1 MISVVGRTWAHDRF
15 AAGARGAAWR
25 AATRWVSGILAGM
38 NRDGGERV
46 LQWERHTG
54 KWLVVLALLFLVV
67 YAAPILWPDL
77 PAHWQRACHATNWV
91 IWAIF
96 IGDYL
101 VRVAWAGDRWRFV
114 RTHPFDLAVLALPML
129 RPLRLLQLIKVLL
142 VIERRTD
149 VWTRGRLG
157 IYVGATMA
165 LLVLIASL
173 AILDAERGIEGG
185 SIESFADALW
195 WSLVTVTTV
204 GYGDMFP
211 VTGAGRAIAVA
222 MMLCGIGLLG
232 FVTGSLASWV
242 IEQVSAGQ
250 RRTRA
255 EVGDVLAE
263 VQALR
268 GELAELAELRAGG
281 AAAPPAPRDASSPP

>member
-1 MISVVGRTWAHDRF
+1 
-15 AAGARGAAWR
+15 
-25 AATRWVSGILAGM
+25 M

-46 LQWERHTG
+46 QRWERHTG
-54 KWLVVLALLFLVV
+54 RWLVLLAVLFLVV
-67 YAAPILWPDL
+67 YAVPILWPGL
-77 PAHWQRACHATNWV
+77 PPHWQWACHATNWV
-91 IWAIF
+91 IWALF

-101 VRVAWAGDRWRFV
+101 VRVAWADDRWHFV

-142 VIERRTD
+142 VVERRTG

-157 IYVGATMA
+157 VYVGGTMA

-173 AILDAERGIEGG
+173 AILDAERGADGATVENIG
-185 SIESFADALW
+185 DALW

-204 GYGDMFP
+204 GYGDTFP
-211 VTGAGRAIAVA
+211 VTGAGRVIAVA

-255 EVGDVLAE
+255 EIGDVLEEVRALRAE
-263 VQALR
+263 VAD
-268 GELAELAELRAGG
+268 LRAAG
-281 AAAPPAPRDASSPP
+281 AADPAPAPREGT